1 MKDSHMR
8 NMTQLFPGKVIT
20 TVSYG
25 TSELGYPIVLIAT
38 AEGDIVT
45 LAANGNAVFEE
56 FNFNIIQSSE
66 KGKWTDR

>member
-1 MKDSHMR
+1 MK
-8 NMTQLFPGKVIT
+8 QLFPGKVIT

-45 LAANGNAVFEE
+45 LSANGNAVYEE
-56 FNFNIIQSSE
+56 FNFNIIQDSG
-66 KGKWTDR
+66 KGKWWTS